1 MPRFSVLLPTHN
13 RADVVGFAIRSV
25 LEQTEIDFELLIV
38 GDGCTDATPE
48 VVRSFDD
55 ARIVWLDLP
64 KAAGFGYANRNV
76 ALRAAR
82 GELIAY
88 APHDD
93 LLFRDHLEVLAR
105 QIDASGVD
113 WIHSRALWVTPAGT
127 IAPGFVN
134 LAHDDEVED
143 FMVRANGIPAGTVV
157 HRRDCF
163 ERFGY
168 WPENIERSGDW
179 EIWRQ
184 FFRGGADL
192 SLARRPDD
200 APFHRRLAA
209 RHGEGIEDAQ
219 GLRPAG
225 GAKGMVA
232 RGFAGG
238 CPRGRAG
245 TSGGVRSDAARR
257 SGVVHRHSRG
267 YRPGDAAT
275 CPGLRCA
282 SARNHGATGRGKE
295 ESEPPSPGGRR
306 MR

>member
-184 FFRGGADL
+184 FFRGGATYL
-192 SLARRPDD
+192 SLAVPTMLHFTADWRRAMAKELRTLKVFD
-200 APFHRRLAA
+200 RLAGRKA
-209 RHGEGIEDAQ
+209 WWPA
-219 GLRPAG
+219 GLRAVVREGVPEQAEVSEAMLRG
-225 GAKGMVA
+225 GQAWCTGIRADIDRVTQRLA
-232 RGFAGG
+232 RDSLRFGEE
-238 CPRGRAG
+238 
-245 TSGGVRSDAARR
+245 SRR
-257 SGVVHRHSRG
+257 HRERE
-267 YRPGDAAT
+267 
-275 CPGLRCA
+275 
-282 SARNHGATGRGKE
+282 E